1 MVIPWAEGIHCVT
14 PHPHPRT
21 AGPNQTFRF
30 PLPLRSQSL
39 FLKNP
44 FNFQISVSAQVPC
57 GAQAGW
63 PAFDV
68 QVGQGSQPGAP
79 PAFLSIPRCT
89 LAYSR
94 SQFHTL
100 PRVVWLLGVPT
111 TPERPSLLTQH
122 LPSFLF
128 LSNEDVRVSGNCE
141 HTHLSS
147 GAVHSWP
154 KWGMPSFLPGN
165 ENSTFYIPRGCLHI
179 LPQFSYLL
187 ELGPRGRGEREP
199 LALLCTYRHWTP
211 RKLKPQVNASLKV
224 MRLAELR

>member
-57 GAQAGW
+57 GAQAGR

-79 PAFLSIPRCT
+79 PAFLSIFA
-89 LAYSR
+89 LF
-94 SQFHTL
+94 QWQDHL
-100 PRVVWLLGVPT
+100 VVGRQNKGWHIHGF
-111 TPERPSLLTQH
+111 RP
-122 LPSFLF
+122 
-128 LSNEDVRVSGNCE
+128 LSE
-141 HTHLSS
+141 
-147 GAVHSWP
+147 
-154 KWGMPSFLPGN
+154 M
-165 ENSTFYIPRGCLHI
+165 
-179 LPQFSYLL
+179 
-187 ELGPRGRGEREP
+187 
-199 LALLCTYRHWTP
+199 
-211 RKLKPQVNASLKV
+211 
-224 MRLAELR
+224 